1 EIGGSYGNTNAGA
14 SNEMGEWEAWIKA
27 GTGDDKTDIVV
38 IADFWERLNGLFSR
52 DRDLSSNG
60 NQTRF
65 GGFDNRSG
73 NFPGRVG
80 SVRLLR
86 SEERRVGKEWS
97 GRRGRGGDRG
107 RVMSSVSC
115 V

>member
-1 EIGGSYGNTNAGA
+1 PTSSWSTNSVVWRLGSYGNTNAGA

-52 DRDLSSNG
+52 DRNLSANG
-60 NQTRF
+60 FQAPF

-80 SVRLLR
+80 SVRLLPTLFF
-86 SEERRVGKEWS
+86 SANS
-97 GRRGRGGDRG
+97 PPPH
-107 RVMSSVSC
+107 SSP
-115 V
+115 